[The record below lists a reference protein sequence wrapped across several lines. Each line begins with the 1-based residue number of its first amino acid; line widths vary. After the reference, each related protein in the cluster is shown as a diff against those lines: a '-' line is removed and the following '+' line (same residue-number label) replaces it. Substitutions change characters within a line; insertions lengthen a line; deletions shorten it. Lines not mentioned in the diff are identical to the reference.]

1 MFKCAIKEQK
11 LAYFISVCRINW
23 SFARLGFSS
32 FSFSS
37 FLIFLMSSLRLMMFA
52 LKFHLPTS
60 QTDNFCETRPR
71 LLNVLRMLTVC
82 PWSTPVWLLTSACI
96 ETVPFHKFHKTVA
109 NRVTHLDTGWPPFAV
124 PERRSGW
131 SQRRIYLE
139 QKKRNLDS
147 FKLSLHCLELA
158 DQSFPLLCLSPD
170 QWFDEMLSSRVK
182 DCFLKMPNLWR
193 LCAKSM

>member
-23 SFARLGFSS
+23 SLARLRFSS

-109 NRVTHLDTGWPPFAV
+109 NRVTHLDTGWPPFSV
-124 PERRSGW
+124 PEKSRLLRRRWWFGMVTNLI
-131 SQRRIYLE
+131 QVMMKKIYSYNAI
-139 QKKRNLDS
+139 RW
-147 FKLSLHCLELA
+147 KLFGEKHQQLWA
-158 DQSFPLLCLSPD
+158 LC
-170 QWFDEMLSSRVK
+170 
-182 DCFLKMPNLWR
+182 
-193 LCAKSM
+193 

>member
-1 MFKCAIKEQK
+1 MGFYMFKCAIKEQK

-23 SFARLGFSS
+23 SLARLRFSS

-96 ETVPFHKFHKTVA
+96 ERFLSTNFT
-109 NRVTHLDTGWPPFAV
+109 
-124 PERRSGW
+124 
-131 SQRRIYLE
+131 
-139 QKKRNLDS
+139 
-147 FKLSLHCLELA
+147 KLSQIESHIWTQA
-158 DQSFPLLCLSPD
+158 DHLSPCLKD
-170 QWFDEMLSSRVK
+170 HDDCGNEDEDV
-182 DCFLKMPNLWR
+182 LKSDGNYD
-193 LCAKSM
+193 KIVF